1 MAVLYLK
8 RVSQSLPSCRILGS
22 VRDLSHFT
30 KHPLNSVETG
40 KRSPNIAFFLGFG
53 LGGLLGFSGI
63 FYGKKQR
70 KTSRIE
76 ASFNEKESEEK
87 ENKFPLPVPN
97 KREENIYGNSYWTI
111 QSAIEESQHI
121 IKCMKEEIGCPGVC
135 IAVSLDGK
143 TVWSEGFGFADVENR
158 VLCTSET
165 VMRIASISKPFTA
178 TAVAKLWEKGKLDLD
193 APIQKYVT
201 SFPEKSFSG
210 SPVTLTTR
218 HLLSHLGGIRHY
230 QKPTASSEE
239 NETNK
244 EKRGTV
250 SDGCTCRRG
259 GDSQFE
265 EFYSKDHYKS
275 VSEAI
280 AIFKDD
286 PLLSN
291 PGTSFLYTTHGWTL
305 LSAVVESISGQDFLL
320 FMKKL
325 FKDLGM
331 ENTCAEFNDT
341 IIMNRARFYQRNCK
355 GRLMNTPYVDNSCK
369 WAGGGFLSTVKD
381 LIQFGNSLLYAKQI
395 GEVDS
400 KEASGYLPGFLKP
413 HTVTEL
419 WKIVANT
426 EGQGDGAG
434 GYGLGWE
441 VIAEKQEFGWC
452 SHQSECVLH
461 NGGAVGASSIL
472 MIRPQK
478 IHPKPPKG
486 VVIAILVN
494 LQGVNL
500 QKTALAVAQCFER
513 TQQ

>member
-1 MAVLYLK
+1 MAAPFIK
-8 RVSQSLPSCRILGS
+8 RFFQSLPSSRFLGT
-22 VRDLSHFT
+22 VRDLNFST
-30 KHPLNSVETG
+30 KHQLNPAETG
-40 KRSPNIAFFLGFG
+40 RRSPKTAFFLGFG
-53 LGGLLGFSGI
+53 LAGLLGFSGI
-63 FYGKKQR
+63 LYGKKQR
-70 KTSRIE
+70 KPSRIE
-76 ASFNEKESEEK
+76 ASFVEKKSEEK
-87 ENKFPLPVPN
+87 ENNSPLQIST
-97 KREENIYGNSYWTI
+97 KSEENIYDHSSWTI
-111 QSAIEESQHI
+111 QSAIEESRYI

-158 VLCTSET
+158 VLCTSKT
-165 VMRIASISKPFTA
+165 VMRIASISKPITA
-178 TAVAKLWEKGKLDLD
+178 TAVAKLWEEGKLDLD
-193 APIQKYVT
+193 APIQKYVA
-201 SFPEKSFSG
+201 SFPEKSFRG

-230 QKPTASSEE
+230 QKPTTSSEE
-239 NETNK
+239 NKTEK
-244 EKRGTV
+244 EKKVTV
-250 SDGCTCRRG
+250 SGGCTCRQQ

-280 AIFKDD
+280 AMFKDD
-286 PLLSN
+286 PLLSS
-291 PGTSFLYTTHGWTL
+291 PGASYLYTTHGWTL

-320 FMKKL
+320 YMKKL

-331 ENTCAEFNDT
+331 ENTRAEFNDT
-341 IIMNRARFYQRNCK
+341 IILNRARFYQRNCK
-355 GRLMNTPYVDNSCK
+355 GRLMNTPYVDNSYK

-395 GEVDS
+395 GEVDR

-426 EGQGDGAG
+426 EGQGDRDG

-441 VIAEKQEFGWC
+441 VIAEKQEFGCC
-452 SHQSECVLH
+452 SHQSECVFH
-461 NGGAVGASSIL
+461 DGGAVGASSIL
-472 MIRPQK
+472 MIRPQQA
-478 IHPKPPKG
+478 HTKPPKG

-500 QKTALAVAQCFER
+500 QKTAVAVAQCFER